1 MNTLSA
7 STDRQSRLTRA
18 AFASSASDEWATP
31 AEFFGVVEREIG
43 GFDLDPCCVPSSAKA
58 PRFFTLADDG
68 LAQPWAGRVWL
79 NPPYSKI
86 GDWMAKAHATAAAG
100 AGLVVCL
107 VPARTD
113 TRWFW
118 RYALPGEVLLL
129 PGQRVP
135 FAVEGRF
142 VRVPSCLV
150 ILRPGLPWFFAGVRA
165 WDWRN
170 DPARLALLTGNVS
183 SEKAGAIQLPIFGGW

>member
-1 MNTLSA
+1 MIDTQAA
-7 STDRQSRLTRA
+7 SRDRQGRLTRA

-31 AEFFGVVEREIG
+31 REFFGVVEREIG

-68 LAQPWAGRVWL
+68 LAQSWAGRVWL
-79 NPPYSKI
+79 NPPYSKM

-118 RYALPGEVLLL
+118 RYALAGEVLLL
-129 PGQRVP
+129 PGRLKFGDGRNSAP
-135 FAVEGRF
+135 F
-142 VRVPSCLV
+142 PSCLV
-150 ILRPGLPWFFAGVRA
+150 VLRPGLPWFLAGVRA

-170 DPARLALLTGNVS
+170 DPARLVLLTGKVS
-183 SEKAGAIQLPIFGGW
+183 SEKAGAIQLPIFGGG